1 MKKATKLVSGVLA
14 ALMATSA
21 FTATGFAA
29 TKTPTKEDCDAAGEQ
44 KIYFQFPTDGTWGE
58 LPDLRGVRQRV
69 RVLQLR
75 LGNLRM
81 LLYC

>member
-29 TKTPTKEDCDAAGEQ
+29 AKTPTKEDCDAAESRR
-44 KIYFQFPTDGTWGE
+44 FTSSS
-58 LPDLRGVRQRV
+58 
-69 RVLQLR
+69 R
-75 LGNLRM
+75 LTAHGATTM
-81 LLYC
+81 P